1 MKDLLIK
8 RCYHIA
14 LLLWLLLI
22 IVILSKN
29 VNKIYGWLSF
39 KNFEVFTSDVVE
51 IFILLFHLNVFNVV
65 YFLHFL
71 QVFWQFFWVFLLF
84 LQFFFCFL
92 HFLVP
97 ILSLHL
103 GLFPPLPPDPPDPP
117 DLHFLQVTGH
127 SFATFFDLHFFC
139 CFLHEEHF
147 LVFFLH
153 VSLHFGAKIQQI
165 N

>member
-1 MKDLLIK
+1 MTISQNSEDFS
-8 RCYHIA
+8 A
-14 LLLWLLLI
+14 D
-22 IVILSKN
+22 IV
-29 VNKIYGWLSF
+29 G
-39 KNFEVFTSDVVE
+39 
-51 IFILLFHLNVFNVV
+51 IFIRIIHLNVV

-71 QVFWQFFWVFLLF
+71 QVFWQFFWTFLLF

-92 HFLVP
+92 HFLLP

-127 SFATFFDLHFFC
+127 SLATLFDLHCFC
-139 CFLHEEHF
+139 FFLHEEHF

-153 VSLHFGAKIQQI
+153 DSLHFGAKIYNINQI
-165 N
+165 CSA